1 MSKNLV
7 ALAAFAALMS
17 SCSTNFI
24 AGPDIALTPH
34 FKEKVATKGETI
46 QPTTTWWANFGDS
59 NLNRLVEEALAQN
72 ISVETSRE
80 RVRQARI
87 ASRVNI
93 GGYLPVG
100 GADGSITREHV
111 NPEGNSADPKSQI
124 STTTTTKS
132 GSVSS
137 SWTLN
142 PFGWAKTSERE
153 KANIESAKEGLN
165 DARLT
170 VIAGIASAYMNAQGI
185 GRQIEIA
192 KKSLAV
198 QNNTTQITKA
208 KLEAG
213 SASALDQ
220 AQASAQ
226 AALTAADIPQ
236 LEQAR
241 LQYIN
246 QIAILLGKEPAALD
260 NLFTKYNAI
269 KRPKVKF
276 NEGVPADLLR
286 NRPDVRLAEQQLNYA
301 LADIGVAESERLPT
315 LTLSGKINA
324 TNTANGW
331 SFGPSVNIP
340 IFNQGTLKAAVDLN
354 KSTAKIQYLA
364 YKSAVLTAVQD
375 VENALVAL
383 RKEREHYSRL
393 SVAVNEYRR
402 ALELAQQLY
411 DAGNT
416 EFSDVLTAQGS
427 LYSAELQL
435 AQSSQQLALNYIALC
450 QALGGGWAGDEPV
463 LASN

>member
-34 FKEKVATKGETI
+34 YKENVTKKGETI
-46 QPTTTWWANFGDS
+46 QPTTSWWANFGDS
-59 NLNRLVEEALAQN
+59 NLNRLVDEALAQN
-72 ISVETSRE
+72 LSVETARE

-87 ASRVNI
+87 TARVNI
-93 GGYLPVG
+93 GGYLPSG
-100 GADGSITREHV
+100 GVDGSVTRNHT
-111 NPEGNSADPKSQI
+111 NPHGAPSQDYTTNSAQL
-124 STTTTTKS
+124 S
-132 GSVSS
+132 G

-142 PFGWAKTSERE
+142 PFGWAKTSQRE

-170 VIAGIASAYMNAQGI
+170 VIADIATAYMNAQGT

-213 SASALDQ
+213 SASALDE

-286 NRPDVRLAEQQLNYA
+286 NRPDVRQAEQELNYA
-301 LADIGVAESERLPT
+301 LADIGVAEADRLPT
-315 LTLSGKINA
+315 ITLSGNIGPAKTQSA
-324 TNTANGW
+324 TVTGW

-354 KSTAKIQYLA
+354 KSTAKVQYLA
-364 YKSAVLTAVQD
+364 YKSAVLTAVKD
-375 VENALVAL
+375 VEDALVAL

-393 SVAVNEYRR
+393 SVAVQEYRR

-427 LYSAELQL
+427 LYSADLQL

>member
-72 ISVETSRE
+72 LSVETARE
-80 RVRQARI
+80 RVRQAQI
-87 ASRVNI
+87 AARVNI
-93 GGYLPVG
+93 GGYLPAG
-100 GADGSITREHV
+100 GLNASITRTHT
-111 NPEGNSADPKSQI
+111 NPEGRPSTTYTNNSATVGP
-124 STTTTTKS
+124 
-132 GSVSS
+132 

-153 KANIESAKEGLN
+153 KANVEAAKEGLN
-165 DARLT
+165 DARLS
-170 VIAGIASAYMNAQGI
+170 VIASIATAYMNAQGI

-192 KKSLAV
+192 KKSLSV

-246 QIAILLGKEPAALD
+246 QIAILLGREPAALD

-276 NEGVPADLLR
+276 NEGIPADLLR
-286 NRPDVRLAEQQLNYA
+286 NRPDVRQAEQDLNYA
-301 LADIGVAESERLPT
+301 LADIGVAEADRLPT
-315 LTLSGKINA
+315 ITLSGSVGPGRSSGVSY
-324 TNTANGW
+324 NGW
-331 SFGPSVNIP
+331 SFGPSLNIP
-340 IFNQGTLKAAVDLN
+340 IFNQGTLKAVVDLN
-354 KSTAKIQYLA
+354 KSTAKVQYLA
-364 YKSAVLTAVQD
+364 YKSTVLTAVKE
-375 VENALVAL
+375 VEDALVAL

-393 SVAVNEYRR
+393 SVAVQEYRR

>member
-7 ALAAFAALMS
+7 VLAAFAALMS

-24 AGPDIALTPH
+24 AGPDITLTPH

-59 NLNRLVEEALAQN
+59 NLNRLVDEALAEN
-72 ISVETSRE
+72 LNVETARE

-87 ASRVNI
+87 VARVNV
-93 GGYLPVG
+93 GAYLPAG
-100 GADGSITREHV
+100 GVNASITRSHT
-111 NPEGNSADPKSQI
+111 NPEGQPSATVTNNSATVGP
-124 STTTTTKS
+124 
-132 GSVSS
+132 

-153 KANIESAKEGLN
+153 KANIEVAKENLN

-170 VIAGIASAYMNAQGI
+170 VIAGIATAYMNAQGI

-213 SASALDQ
+213 SASALDE

-276 NEGVPADLLR
+276 NEGIPADLLR
-286 NRPDVRLAEQQLNYA
+286 NRPDVRLAEQDLNYA
-301 LADIGVAESERLPT
+301 LADIGVAEADRLPT
-315 LTLSGKINA
+315 ITLSGSVGPGRSNGVSY
-324 TNTANGW
+324 NGW
-331 SFGPSVNIP
+331 SFGPSLNIP

-354 KSTAKIQYLA
+354 KSTAKVQYLA
-364 YKSAVLTAVQD
+364 YKSAVLTAVKD
-375 VENALVAL
+375 VEDALVAL

-393 SVAVNEYRR
+393 SVAVSEYRR

-416 EFSDVLTAQGS
+416 EFSDVLLAQDS
-427 LYSAELQL
+427 LYTAELQL

-450 QALGGGWAGDEPV
+450 QALGGGWAGDEQV
-463 LASN
+463 MASN

>member
-7 ALAAFAALMS
+7 VLAAFAALMS
-17 SCSTNFI
+17 SCSTSFLP
-24 AGPDIALTPH
+24 GPDIALTPQ
-34 FKEKVATKGETI
+34 FKEKVAKKGETI
-46 QPTTTWWANFGDS
+46 QPTTTWWANFSDS
-59 NLNRLVEEALAQN
+59 NLNRLVDEALAQN
-72 ISVETSRE
+72 IDIETARE

-87 ASRVNI
+87 TSRVNI
-93 GGYLPVG
+93 GSYLPTG
-100 GADGSITREHV
+100 GLDGEVTRNHA
-111 NPEGNSADPKSQI
+111 NPHGSPSQTYTTNSAQL
-124 STTTTTKS
+124 S
-132 GSVSS
+132 G

-153 KANIESAKEGLN
+153 KANIESSKESLN

-170 VIAGIASAYMNAQGI
+170 VIANIATAYMNAQGTA
-185 GRQIEIA
+185 RQIEIA

-213 SASALDQ
+213 SASALDE

-246 QIAILLGKEPAALD
+246 QIAILLGKEPAAFD
-260 NLFTKYNAI
+260 NLFAKYTPI
-269 KRPKVKF
+269 KRPKIKF

-286 NRPDVRLAEQQLNYA
+286 NRPDVRQAEQELNYA
-301 LADIGVAESERLPT
+301 LADIGVAEADRLPT
-315 LTLSGKINA
+315 IGLSGNIGPSKTQTA
-324 TNTANGW
+324 TLTGW
-331 SFGPSVNIP
+331 SFGPSISIP
-340 IFNQGTLKAAVDLN
+340 IFNQGTLKAMVDLN
-354 KSTAKIQYLA
+354 KSTAKVQYLA
-364 YKSAVLTAVQD
+364 YKSTVLTAVKE
-375 VENALVAL
+375 VEDALVAL

-427 LYSAELQL
+427 LYSADLQL

-450 QALGGGWAGDEPV
+450 QALGGGWAGEEQV
-463 LASN
+463 MASN

>member
-7 ALAAFAALMS
+7 ALAVFAALMS

-24 AGPDIALTPH
+24 AGPDIALTPN

-46 QPTTTWWANFGDS
+46 QPTTAWWANFGDS

-72 ISVETSRE
+72 LSVETARE

-93 GGYLPVG
+93 GGYLPTG
-100 GADGSITREHV
+100 GADGSITRTHV
-111 NPEGNSADPKSQI
+111 NPEGNSANPDSKI
-124 STTTTTKS
+124 STTTTSKS
-132 GSVSS
+132 ASISP

-153 KANIESAKEGLN
+153 KANIEAAKEGLN

-170 VIAGIASAYMNAQGI
+170 VIASIATAYMNAQGT

-192 KKSLAV
+192 KKSLSV

-246 QIAILLGKEPAALD
+246 QIAVLLGKEPAALD

-286 NRPDVRLAEQQLNYA
+286 NRPDVRQAAQDLNYA

-324 TNTANGW
+324 TNASNGW

-354 KSTAKIQYLA
+354 KSTAKVQYLA
-364 YKSAVLTAVQD
+364 YKSAVITAVRE
-375 VENALVAL
+375 VEDALVAL

-435 AQSSQQLALNYIALC
+435 ALSSQQLALNYIALC

>member
-34 FKEKVATKGETI
+34 FKERVTTKGETI

-59 NLNRLVEEALAQN
+59 NLNRLVDEALAQN
-72 ISVETSRE
+72 LNVETARE

-87 ASRVNI
+87 VARVNV
-93 GGYLPVG
+93 GAYLPAG
-100 GADGSITREHV
+100 GLNASITRSHT
-111 NPEGNSADPKSQI
+111 NPEGQPSTTFTNNSATVGP
-124 STTTTTKS
+124 T
-132 GSVSS
+132 
-137 SWTLN
+137 WTLN

-153 KANIESAKEGLN
+153 KANIEVAKENLN

-170 VIAGIASAYMNAQGI
+170 VIANIATAYMNAQGT

-213 SASALDQ
+213 SASALDE

-276 NEGVPADLLR
+276 NEGIPADLLR
-286 NRPDVRLAEQQLNYA
+286 NRPDVRLAEQDLNYA
-301 LADIGVAESERLPT
+301 LADIGVAEADRLPT
-315 LTLSGKINA
+315 ITLSGSVGPGRSNGVSY
-324 TNTANGW
+324 NGW
-331 SFGPSVNIP
+331 SFGPSLNIP

-354 KSTAKIQYLA
+354 KSTAKVQYLA
-364 YKSAVLTAVQD
+364 YKSAVLTAVKD
-375 VENALVAL
+375 VEDALVAL

-393 SVAVNEYRR
+393 SVAVSEYRR

-416 EFSDVLTAQGS
+416 EFSDVLLAQDS
-427 LYSAELQL
+427 LYTAELQL

-450 QALGGGWAGDEPV
+450 QALGGGWAGDEQV
-463 LASN
+463 MASN